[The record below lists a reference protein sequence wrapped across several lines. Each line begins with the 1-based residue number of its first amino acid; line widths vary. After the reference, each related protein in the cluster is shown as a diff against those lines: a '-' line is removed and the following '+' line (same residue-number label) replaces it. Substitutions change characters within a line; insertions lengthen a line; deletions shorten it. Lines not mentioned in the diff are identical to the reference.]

1 MPRIY
6 IFIDNM
12 TALMDLY
19 LENDDTLL
27 NIIRE
32 GLSVGISVVMANAQV
47 NGIGYR
53 YISNFANKIAL
64 YCNDSNEYGN
74 LFEYVTIRPDEIPG
88 RLILEIEKR
97 VLECQSYLSFAGD
110 KEFERIEEIKKFVK
124 FTNDKNSGYTAK
136 KIPFIPGLL
145 TNDILEK
152 DFSVVS
158 REYVMAIGLSYS
170 EVNPFYLDFA
180 RLGAIGL
187 CGKENKGHKNFIGNL
202 LKQLNDNAPQ
212 YPVKAV
218 ILDDVSRKFKEYAE
232 LPIVEEYTL
241 NCEEVLEKIAEW
253 HRILEE
259 RYQAMMSERKIA
271 DDSLLLLIIQNNDI
285 TKMISEDMDVMSQ
298 YSDIMGRFKDFNVC
312 IVYANYE
319 NTVLSFDAPEPLR
332 MVKMA
337 QHIILFDDLE
347 ELKVFEAP
355 YEELKSNKK
364 KLMQGDAYYIKDISV
379 TKLKLIK
386 ADS

>member
-1 MPRIY
+1 M
-6 IFIDNM
+6 
-12 TALMDLY
+12 
-19 LENDDTLL
+19 
-27 NIIRE
+27 
-32 GLSVGISVVMANAQV
+32 
-47 NGIGYR
+47 
-53 YISNFANKIAL
+53 
-64 YCNDSNEYGN
+64 
-74 LFEYVTIRPDEIPG
+74 
-88 RLILEIEKR
+88 
-97 VLECQSYLSFAGD
+97 
-110 KEFERIEEIKKFVK
+110 
-124 FTNDKNSGYTAK
+124 
-136 KIPFIPGLL
+136 
-145 TNDILEK
+145 
-152 DFSVVS
+152 
-158 REYVMAIGLSYS
+158 
-170 EVNPFYLDFA
+170 DFA

-187 CGKENKGHKNFIGNL
+187 CGKGNKGHKNFIGNL
-202 LKQLNDNAPQ
+202 LKQLNDNASQ

-232 LPIVEEYTL
+232 MPIVEDYTL

-312 IVYANYE
+312 IIYANYE